1 MTTLQ
6 SNVTDEPDLVTI
18 IQAYNDVTERLKR
31 SHEALAREVCRLS
44 EELREKN
51 KELERRE
58 RLAALGEMAAGVA
71 HEIRNPLGGIGLYA
85 SLLARDLAD
94 MPRQQDLVR
103 RMTAGLKNL
112 ESIVSDIL
120 AFACDAEPRQ
130 ERILLGKVLQGVL
143 IQTTPQADALN
154 VKIEVDE
161 RLTSIALHVDAA
173 QLERALINLV
183 FNAVD
188 AAGADRDDAGGRVW
202 IRCGKEDRDNGLLRL
217 TVEDNGPGITPELR
231 HRVYYYAPIRAYRLA
246 RRLTLFPH
254 EADHPR
260 ANESY
265 FKIEIG
271 PLQALD
277 PPVIA
282 EKLRRITFISTSLD
296 RLLNARE
303 IRELWHKPSYHETL
317 WTALSGQE

>member
-1 MTTLQ
+1 MTTIQ
-6 SNVTDEPDLVTI
+6 STVTDEPDLVTI

-51 KELERRE
+51 KELQRRE

-85 SLLARDLAD
+85 SLLERDLAD

-130 ERILLGKVLQGVL
+130 ERVLLGKVLQAVL

-154 VKIEVDE
+154 VKVEVDE
-161 RLTSIALHVDAA
+161 KLASIALRVDAA
-173 QLERALINLV
+173 QLERALINLI

-188 AAGADRDDAGGRVW
+188 AAGTDRDDADGRVW
-202 IRCGKEDRDNGLLRL
+202 IRCGKKDRDNGLCRL
-217 TVEDNGPGITPELR
+217 IVEDNGPGVTPELR
-231 HRVYYYAPIRAYRLA
+231 HRIFDPFFTTKHTGTGLGLAIVHRIAESNEGSVSAGCAERGGARFVLSLPLA
-246 RRLTLFPH
+246 REDAET
-254 EADHPR
+254 
-260 ANESY
+260 ESA
-265 FKIEIG
+265 G
-271 PLQALD
+271 G
-277 PPVIA
+277 
-282 EKLRRITFISTSLD
+282 
-296 RLLNARE
+296 
-303 IRELWHKPSYHETL
+303 IR
-317 WTALSGQE
+317 